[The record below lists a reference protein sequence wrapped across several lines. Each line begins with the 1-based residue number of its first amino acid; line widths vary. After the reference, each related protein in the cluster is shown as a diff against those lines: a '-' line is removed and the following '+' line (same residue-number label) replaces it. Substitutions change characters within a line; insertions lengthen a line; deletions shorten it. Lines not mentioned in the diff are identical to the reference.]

1 MHRVHARPTVHRGIG
16 LQRSARTWHAL
27 RTNSAHVA
35 SSDPDADRS
44 RTNIGQITPVRIALD
59 RDDDTERY
67 LWLDR
72 PSRVETTDGDGVR
85 IVTSA
90 RLQWDV
96 IGIKVPITLRRVSAL
111 VVPSIVRRDGADVLA
126 FCARIE
132 QADLS
137 PVPEF
142 IEEPLI
148 ARVNEALTADHAQLV
163 WAFTDTLDFHF
174 QLPEMLDPQRALRL
188 YARWGAVRTTREGIA
203 IAASFALDAEQETTS
218 AGLDQYPAPVRHAA
232 GDPTNGRSDTLH

>member
-1 MHRVHARPTVHRGIG
+1 MWLQAILTPTDLERILGE
-16 LQRSARTWHAL
+16 
-27 RTNSAHVA
+27 
-35 SSDPDADRS
+35 
-44 RTNIGQITPVRIALD
+44 ITPIRIALD
-59 RDDDTERY
+59 REDDSERY

-111 VVPSIVRRDGADVLA
+111 VVPTIAQRDGRDMLM
-126 FCARIE
+126 FTARIE
-132 QADLS
+132 HADLS

-148 ARVNEALTADHAQLV
+148 ARVNEALTAEHAQLA
-163 WAFTDTLDFHF
+163 WRFTETLDFHF
-174 QLPEMLDPQRALRL
+174 QLPEMLDPAHKLRL
-188 YARWGAVRTTREGIA
+188 FARWGAVRTTREGIA
-203 IAASFALDAEQETTS
+203 LAASFALAGEQERTASMPMPAARRAGTQTS
-218 AGLDQYPAPVRHAA
+218 REH
-232 GDPTNGRSDTLH
+232 SSTLH

>member
-1 MHRVHARPTVHRGIG
+1 MWLQAILTPTDLERI
-16 LQRSARTWHAL
+16 L
-27 RTNSAHVA
+27 
-35 SSDPDADRS
+35 
-44 RTNIGQITPVRIALD
+44 GQITPVRIALD
-59 RDDDTERY
+59 RDDNAERY

-111 VVPSIVRRDGADVLA
+111 VIPSIARRDGADVLKFSA
-126 FCARIE
+126 HIE

-148 ARVNEALTADHAQLV
+148 ARVNEALTAEHAQLA

-174 QLPEMLDPQRALRL
+174 QLPDTVEPQHALRL

-203 IAASFALDAEQETTS
+203 LAASFALDAEREPRELDAHPPLRRTGAEATS
-218 AGLDQYPAPVRHAA
+218 GSR
-232 GDPTNGRSDTLH
+232 GDTLH

>member
-1 MHRVHARPTVHRGIG
+1 MWLQAILTPTDLERI
-16 LQRSARTWHAL
+16 L
-27 RTNSAHVA
+27 
-35 SSDPDADRS
+35 
-44 RTNIGQITPVRIALD
+44 GQITPVRIALD
-59 RDDDTERY
+59 RDDDSERY

-72 PSRVETTDGDGVR
+72 PSRVETTEGDGVR

-111 VVPSIVRRDGADVLA
+111 VVPRIARREGVDVLMFSA
-126 FCARIE
+126 HIE

-148 ARVNEALTADHAQLV
+148 ARVNEALTADHAQLA

-174 QLPEMLDPQRALRL
+174 QLPEMIDPQRGLRL

-203 IAASFALDAEQETTS
+203 LAASFALDAEQEERQ
-218 AGLDQYPAPVRHAA
+218 LDLSTPPVRRAGVEAA
-232 GDPTNGRSDTLH
+232 TGHGDTVH

>member
-1 MHRVHARPTVHRGIG
+1 MWLQAILTPTDLERI
-16 LQRSARTWHAL
+16 L
-27 RTNSAHVA
+27 
-35 SSDPDADRS
+35 
-44 RTNIGQITPVRIALD
+44 GQITPVRIALD

-111 VVPSIVRRDGADVLA
+111 VIPSIARRDGADVLRFA
-126 FCARIE
+126 ARIE

-148 ARVNEALTADHAQLV
+148 ARVNEALTAEHAQLA

-174 QLPEMLDPQRALRL
+174 QLPDMIDPQRGLRL
-188 YARWGAVRTTREGIA
+188 YARWGAVRTTREGVA
-203 IAASFALDAEQETTS
+203 LAASFALDADQETQELELPT
-218 AGLDQYPAPVRHAA
+218 PPVRRAGADAA
-232 GDPTNGRSDTLH
+232 DGRSDTLH

>member
-1 MHRVHARPTVHRGIG
+1 MWLQAILTPTDLERI
-16 LQRSARTWHAL
+16 L
-27 RTNSAHVA
+27 
-35 SSDPDADRS
+35 
-44 RTNIGQITPVRIALD
+44 GQITPVRIALD
-59 RDDDTERY
+59 RDDDSERY

-72 PSRVETTDGDGVR
+72 PSRVETTEGDGVR

-111 VVPSIVRRDGADVLA
+111 VVPRIARREGVDVLMFSA
-126 FCARIE
+126 HIE

-148 ARVNEALTADHAQLV
+148 ARVNEALTAEHAQLA

-174 QLPEMLDPQRALRL
+174 QLPEMIDPQRGLRL

-203 IAASFALDAEQETTS
+203 LAASFALDAEQEERQ
-218 AGLDQYPAPVRHAA
+218 LDLSTPPVRRAGVEAA
-232 GDPTNGRSDTLH
+232 TGHGDTVH